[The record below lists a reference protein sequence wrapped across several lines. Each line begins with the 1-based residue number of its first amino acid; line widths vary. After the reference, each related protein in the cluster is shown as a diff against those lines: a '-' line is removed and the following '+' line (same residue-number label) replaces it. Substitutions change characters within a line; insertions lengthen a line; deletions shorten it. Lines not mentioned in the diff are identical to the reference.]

1 MANVFALM
9 MLLQFIFSVLGVQLF
24 AMVQLQ
30 QTFNP
35 HANFQSFGISLLS
48 LLRYQTGEN
57 WNNVMTDIAI
67 PKMITNQ
74 CDENPTYESI
84 MANGGQPNGCG
95 TSISYI
101 YFILF
106 QIIVNFIF
114 LNLFIA
120 VILNGFSNSNEEEGF
135 EIFKSNIGVF
145 KKLWQKYDPDATGFI
160 SVNDMESLILDLE
173 QHSEFITEHVK
184 DDPTSLRLFIA

>member
-1 MANVFALM
+1 
-9 MLLQFIFSVLGVQLF
+9 
-24 AMVQLQ
+24 MVQLQ

-145 KKLWQKYDPDATGFI
+145 KKLW
-160 SVNDMESLILDLE
+160 
-173 QHSEFITEHVK
+173 
-184 DDPTSLRLFIA
+184 